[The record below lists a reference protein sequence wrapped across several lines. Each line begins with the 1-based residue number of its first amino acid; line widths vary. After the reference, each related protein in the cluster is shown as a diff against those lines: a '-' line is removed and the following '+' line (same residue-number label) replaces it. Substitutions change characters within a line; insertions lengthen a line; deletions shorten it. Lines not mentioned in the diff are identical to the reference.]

1 MRRIR
6 AIVPILTVAVLAAGC
21 VGDLPIIEGVVP
33 ADAAG
38 DSDPVTATR
47 EIVVQVD
54 PALTT
59 IDAVNAAAGTTI
71 LDVMAVDPNL
81 FLVQAAEG
89 VDTEIL
95 AEQMALLPGVLFA
108 ELNADVRPAEITAER
123 IYRWSLS
130 SPDAAGTQYSDAL
143 LELDAAHA
151 ISRGGGVRV
160 AVIDTGVQLVPSP
173 HPDLAGALDPG
184 FDFIDNDTT
193 PDDTAD
199 GLDDDGNGEIDEGYG
214 HGTHVA
220 GIVHR
225 TAPNSR
231 IVPLRVL
238 DSDGGGDEWRAAQA
252 MAWAE
257 VHDIDVVNLSA
268 GRHGS
273 AALLVHMVGRLAD
286 RGIVTVVASGN
297 DGRGRTTKPAV
308 AKCALAI
315 VSTGPTDAVSTFS
328 TTGNYIDAGAPGEA
342 IVSSFPGSRYASW
355 DGTSMAAP
363 FVAGEAALLL
373 ARVPNAS
380 VGAIMTVIKGT
391 VVPYSPM
398 AKDAGTGR
406 IAPLTAL
413 RALSGAASVTPNPVS
428 SSCF

>member
-6 AIVPILTVAVLAAGC
+6 AIVPILTVALVAAGC
-21 VGDLPIIEGVVP
+21 VGEFPIIDGPIP
-33 ADAAG
+33 ADAG
-38 DSDPVTATR
+38 DSDPVAATL
-47 EIVVQVD
+47 EIVVHID
-54 PALTT
+54 PAITS
-59 IDAVNAAAGTTI
+59 IDAVNRASGTTT
-71 LDVMAVDPNL
+71 LDVMAADPNL
-81 FLVQAAEG
+81 YLVQAAVG
-89 VDTEIL
+89 VDTEVL
-95 AEQMALLPGVLFA
+95 ADQIALLPGVLFA

-130 SPDAAGTQYSDAL
+130 TPQAAGSQYADEL

-160 AVIDTGVQLVPSP
+160 AVIDTGVQLTPGP
-173 HPDLAGALDPG
+173 HPELARVLDPG
-184 FDFIDNDTT
+184 VDFIDNDAT
-193 PDDTAD
+193 PDDIAD

-225 TAPNSR
+225 TAPNAR

-238 DSDGGGDEWRAAQA
+238 DSDGGGDEWRAAKA

-257 VHDIDVVNLSA
+257 TNDIDVVNLSA

-286 RGIVTVVASGN
+286 HGVVTVVASGN

-308 AKCALAI
+308 AKCALA
-315 VSTGPTDAVSTFS
+315 VLSSGPTDAVSTFS
-328 TTGNYIDAGAPGEA
+328 TTGNYLDVGAPGEA

-363 FVAGEAALLL
+363 FVAGEAALLR

-391 VVPYSPM
+391 TVPFVPP
-398 AKDAGTGR
+398 ATDAGTGR
-406 IAPLTAL
+406 VSPLRAL

-428 SSCF
+428 GSCF